1 MYLKKLTVLL
11 AYQRLIYLLMDKILV
26 LSSLILSINLVK
38 LKIEFFLYILTVKVD
53 LRSNLEVMISNLS
66 VKDKKWFSL
75 KLLMDK
81 NGSSK

>member
-66 VKDKKWFSL
+66 VKDKK
-75 KLLMDK
+75 
-81 NGSSK
+81 

>member
-66 VKDKKWFSL
+66 VNDKK
-75 KLLMDK
+75 
-81 NGSSK
+81 